1 MDSCSEEK
9 RKLHQ
14 KELALA
20 LNEAARLRL
29 AKQSIAQQAQ
39 NVGKSNISYKS
50 LSQMPQVK
58 EIEDLKIYIGL
69 SNYIFEYIFM

>member
-20 LNEAARLRL
+20 LNEAAKQRL
-29 AKQSIAQQAQ
+29 AKQSNGKQTQK
-39 NVGKSNISYKS
+39 VGKSNISYKS
-50 LSQMPQVK
+50 LNQMPQVK
-58 EIEDLKIYIGL
+58 EIEDLKIYIG
-69 SNYIFEYIFM
+69 